1 MTFKEAAAVHKPVL
15 RLAGLVFW
23 VGICFFVAWTGAL
36 VSPGIAPSDWYDALN
51 KPAWNPPD
59 WMFGPVWTALYAM
72 MGVAAWLVWVRFGF
86 WVARAAL
93 AVFLIQLVL
102 NGLWSRIFFGMQ
114 EPGWAFFQILLLLA
128 AIVITTILFFR
139 KKTMAGWLMVPYMLW
154 VGYASTL
161 NGAIWLMN

>member
-1 MTFKEAAAVHKPVL
+1 MRKPVF

-59 WMFGPVWTALYAM
+59 WVFGPVWTALYTM
-72 MGVAAWLVWVRFGF
+72 MGVAAWLVWDRFGF
-86 WVARAAL
+86 WMARTAL
-93 AVFLIQLVL
+93 AAFLIQLVL

-128 AIVITTILFFR
+128 AIAITTILFFR
-139 KKTMAGWLMVPYMLW
+139 KKNMAGWLMVPYMLW

>member
-1 MTFKEAAAVHKPVL
+1 MRRPVF

-23 VGICFFVAWTGAL
+23 VGICFLVAWTGAL

-59 WMFGPVWTALYAM
+59 WVFGPVWTALYTM
-72 MGVAAWLVWVRFGF
+72 MGVAAWLVWDKFGF
-86 WVARAAL
+86 LAARAAL

-114 EPGWAFFQILLLLA
+114 EPGWAFLQIILLLA
-128 AIVITTILFFR
+128 AIIITAILFFR
-139 KKTMAGWLMVPYMLW
+139 KRTMAGWLMVPYMIW